1 MIVLLLKRPGKKR
14 VQRVLMTPIFWR
26 NLTAPPDPPRPS
38 YEPDAIPRVFGT
50 PRVQSHSQAH
60 SNPEYNP
67 IAETRTPNLSNST
80 ARSDQC
86 IPSHPPC
93 PEDILE
99 ADKAMEAA
107 EMTNALDRRAL
118 PIIGGRIRPDGLAVG
133 RFRGDEVRQH
143 EPPHLDVVGRGGDG
157 AGGEDVNGRD
167 KSKNSTRRG
176 VGLLGAGAG
185 GEVPSVCIFAHA
197 LFFLPKNCPTPPMT
211 GCAFMLEGGRVGS
224 RWVEVIL
231 SQFSMDKD

>member
-38 YEPDAIPRVFGT
+38 YEPDAIPRAFGT

-67 IAETRTPNLSNST
+67 IAEVEITPLEPRISRIRQLSNST
-80 ARSDQC
+80 ARSDQW

-107 EMTNALDRRAL
+107 EMTNALD
-118 PIIGGRIRPDGLAVG
+118 
-133 RFRGDEVRQH
+133 
-143 EPPHLDVVGRGGDG
+143 
-157 AGGEDVNGRD
+157 
-167 KSKNSTRRG
+167 
-176 VGLLGAGAG
+176 
-185 GEVPSVCIFAHA
+185 
-197 LFFLPKNCPTPPMT
+197 
-211 GCAFMLEGGRVGS
+211 
-224 RWVEVIL
+224 
-231 SQFSMDKD
+231 